1 MKFAVD
7 NHNVG
12 YYCLFFCF
20 CIMSSLYILDFS
32 YWESKCMRIIRAFFL
47 VSSAI
52 LFLVG
57 TFFSAADYPYSP
69 LVVFMLIMPFYL
81 LAWRKVSKRKRRRDG
96 QPITIAIAITTDS
109 NTKPPLHYH
118 TDRFH
123 E

>member
-1 MKFAVD
+1 
-7 NHNVG
+7 
-12 YYCLFFCF
+12 
-20 CIMSSLYILDFS
+20 
-32 YWESKCMRIIRAFFL
+32 MRIIRAFFL